1 MRKILS
7 LLLLPLLCLACANP
21 GSGPDGGPYDETPPR
36 IVAMS
41 PAIGATQARTQRV
54 SITFDEFIK
63 IENAAEK
70 LIVSPPQIEMPEI
83 KVSGKRI
90 SVKLLDSLQANTT
103 YTIDFSDAIS
113 DATEGNPLG
122 NFTYYFSTGDRLD
135 TMEVSGH
142 VLAASNLE
150 PVKGI
155 LVGLHSDTTD
165 TAFTTRPFDRVART
179 DAGGRF
185 SIKGVAPGSY
195 RIYALSD
202 MDGDFRK
209 APGERAAFSSRVI
222 QPSAFADLRRDTLWT
237 DSIHYDSIRVTPYTH
252 FLPDDIVLLAFDE
265 TNTQRHLLKTQRD
278 VPEWWRA
285 YFTAPSAS
293 GHVPVVHGL
302 NFDAEGAFL
311 EQHSEHGD
319 TITYWLRSLD
329 HFACPDTLL
338 MTYTYEEYDDS
349 LGCDKLTTDTL
360 QLIPRQTLA
369 RRLRAEQEELERWER
384 KRQRRH
390 KRGDFSDEVPPVKSL
405 TVVGPQPS
413 RLTPDRN
420 LTIGF
425 EEPVTRIDT
434 AAFRLSLLRDS
445 TYVPAPFLIY
455 RTSPSSLDYTLM
467 GEWRPGQQY
476 RLEVDSAAVTGL
488 SGKSTRPIKF
498 DFSVQKSEELGSL
511 FLLIPDADSTAV
523 VELMQQDDKPLRR
536 VPVRQGRVDFFY
548 LPPGKYYLRLFCD
561 RNGNGRWDTG
571 DYARLLQP
579 EETYYY
585 PAPIDVRANWDIE
598 QTWRIHDLPLDRQK
612 PTQLIKQKDNEKK
625 TPRNRNAERLRQ
637 LGRTK

>member
-1 MRKILS
+1 MRKYLF
-7 LLLLPLLCLACANP
+7 LLFLPLLCIACANP

-41 PAIGATQARTQRV
+41 PAIGATHSHAQRV
-54 SITFDEFIK
+54 AITFDEFIK

-70 LIVSPPQIEMPEI
+70 IIVSPPQIEMPEI
-83 KVSGKRI
+83 KAAGKRI
-90 SVKLLDSLQANTT
+90 SVKLLDSLRANTT
-103 YTIDFSDAIS
+103 YTIDFSDAIT

-122 NFTYYFSTGDRLD
+122 NFTYYFSTGADLD

-155 LVGLHSDTTD
+155 LVGLHRDTTD

-185 SIKGVAPGSY
+185 CIKGIASGSY

-202 MDGDFRK
+202 MDGDFLK
-209 APGERAAFSSRVI
+209 SPGERAAFSSRVI
-222 QPSAFADLRRDTLWT
+222 TPTAFADVRHDTLWT
-237 DSIHYDSIRVTPYTH
+237 DSLHYDSIRAVPFTH
-252 FLPDDIVLLAFDE
+252 FQPDDIVLLAFDE
-265 TNTQRHLLKTQRD
+265 VNTRRHLLKTQRD

-293 GHVPVVHGL
+293 GHVPVVRGL

-311 EQHSEHGD
+311 EQRSERGD
-319 TITYWLRSLD
+319 TITYWLRSMD
-329 HFACPDTLL
+329 HFAQPDTLQL
-338 MTYTYEEYDDS
+338 TYTYEAYDDS
-349 LGCDKLTTDTL
+349 LRRDVLTTDTL

-369 RRLRAEQEELERWER
+369 RRLKDEQEELDRWEK

-390 KRGDFSDEVPPVKSL
+390 KRGDFSDETPPVKSL

-413 RLTPDRN
+413 QITPDRN

-425 EEPVTRIDT
+425 EEPLTRIDT
-434 AAFRLSLLRDS
+434 AAFHLYLLRDS
-445 TYVPAPFLIY
+445 TYVPAPFLLY
-455 RTSPSSLDYTLM
+455 RTHPSTLDYTLM
-467 GEWRPGQQY
+467 GEWRPGQKY

-488 SGKSTRPIKF
+488 SGKSTRPLKF
-498 DFSVQKSEELGSL
+498 EFSVQKSEELGSL
-511 FLLIPDADSTAV
+511 FLLLPDADSTAV
-523 VELMQQDDKPLRR
+523 VEIMQQDDKPLRR
-536 VPVRQGRVDFFY
+536 MPVRQGRADFFY
-548 LPPGKYYLRLFCD
+548 LKPGTYYLRLFCD

-579 EETYYY
+579 EEVYYY
-585 PAPIDVRANWDIE
+585 PNPVEVRANWDIE
-598 QTWRIHDLPLDRQK
+598 QTWHIGSLPLDKQK
-612 PTQLIKQKDNEKK
+612 PRELVKQKDAEKK
-625 TPRNRNAERLRQ
+625 TPRNRNAERLRK
-637 LGRTK
+637 LGRSQ